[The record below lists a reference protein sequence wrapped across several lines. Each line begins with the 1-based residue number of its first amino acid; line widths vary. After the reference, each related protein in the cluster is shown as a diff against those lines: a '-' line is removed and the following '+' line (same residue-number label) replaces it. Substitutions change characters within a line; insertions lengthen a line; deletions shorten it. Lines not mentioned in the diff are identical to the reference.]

1 MGTPILGYIY
11 RQAPTPEGEEHPN
24 IERLAVFAKED
35 KVTKT
40 TMNLYPVKFECICQD
55 TAEQLFIIEN
65 NDGPTANV
73 YIKTPV
79 TVDYWDEIAAKVR
92 EALVM
97 MDLGD

>member
-1 MGTPILGYIY
+1 MGTPILGHIY
-11 RQAPTPEGEEHPN
+11 RQAPTPEGDEHPN

-35 KVTKT
+35 KLMK
-40 TMNLYPVKFECICQD
+40 LYPVKFECIDEETCDQV
-55 TAEQLFIIEN
+55 FIVEN

-97 MDLGD
+97 MNLGD